1 MAYPSNNNNNPNRS
15 FKNFNNQNQQA
26 EDHRINF
33 KIRCPEVRL
42 IGDDGEQLGI
52 MPTND
57 ARKIAEDKGLDLVE
71 VAPNAKPPVC
81 KIMDYGKFK
90 YREQK
95 KEMAAK
101 KKRTETE
108 TKELRIRYRT
118 DKGDLQTKLKQARSF
133 IENGD
138 KVKFSM
144 RFKGREAMYIN
155 VGVQKLNEITE
166 ALSDIA
172 IIDEQSKPQGNNIY
186 VVYAP
191 DKSKK
196 IATNKD
202 KVEVKQKNQETDKK
216 EMVKEENNSNT
227 PNSVVAE

>member
-1 MAYPSNNNNNPNRS
+1 MAYPNNNNNNPNRS

-196 IATNKD
+196 ITTNKD

-216 EMVKEENNSNT
+216 EMVKEETNSNT
-227 PNSVVAE
+227 TNSVVAE

>member
-1 MAYPSNNNNNPNRS
+1 MAYPNNNNNNPNRS

>member
-1 MAYPSNNNNNPNRS
+1 MAYPNNNNNNQNRS

-118 DKGDLQTKLKQARSF
+118 DKGDLQTKLKQDRSF

-216 EMVKEENNSNT
+216 EMVKEETNSNT

>member
-1 MAYPSNNNNNPNRS
+1 MAYPNNNNNNPNRS

-42 IGDDGEQLGI
+42 IGDNGEQLGI

-216 EMVKEENNSNT
+216 EMVKEETNSNT

>member
-1 MAYPSNNNNNPNRS
+1 MAYPNNNNNNPNRS

-216 EMVKEENNSNT
+216 EMVKEETISNT

>member
-1 MAYPSNNNNNPNRS
+1 MAYPNNNNNNPNRS

-202 KVEVKQKNQETDKK
+202 KVEIKQKNQETDKK
-216 EMVKEENNSNT
+216 EMVKEETNSNT